1 MTDPDML
8 AEIKAKRLPPEGL
21 KLGISKE
28 DVEWLLARVE
38 ALEHE
43 NADIRTWVILSEEE
57 GDRLR
62 AALTLSDREADAQ
75 ALEQLAVESC
85 CCQAHLRGPVSEQKW
100 HSDACESF
108 HALYDGAEL
117 LRRRAGMTP

>member
-38 ALEHE
+38 ALDHE
-43 NADIRTWVILSEEE
+43 SADARTQAILSEEE
-57 GDRLR
+57 GDQLR
-62 AALTLSDREADAQ
+62 AALTLSDEEAGFLLFTA
-75 ALEQLAVESC
+75 E
-85 CCQAHLRGPVSEQKW
+85 LRGIRV
-100 HSDACESF
+100 SDAEIKLRWQELRPSEREGYAESMGVVV
-108 HALYDGAEL
+108 AD